1 MARHKVDDLQEEA
14 KVAVGIRDAR
24 EVIATKTL
32 RGNRAGSSTP
42 VTTTTHSYEDWRYTK
57 SWEGETELTRGLRV
71 CDELVALLE
80 AGDATDEQK
89 TEKMNAL
96 RQARQ
101 QAAKEL
107 AAAQQELRKVLSL
120 RQQATLVMTGLLN

>member
-1 MARHKVDDLQEEA
+1 MRVDALQEEA
-14 KVAVGIRDAR
+14 NVAVGIKDAR
-24 EVIATKTL
+24 EATSTETL
-32 RGNRAGSSTP
+32 RAGKAGSSTP

-57 SWEGETELTRGLRV
+57 SWEGETEHTRAQRA

-80 AGDATDEQK
+80 ADDATDEQK
-89 TEKMNAL
+89 AEKMNAL